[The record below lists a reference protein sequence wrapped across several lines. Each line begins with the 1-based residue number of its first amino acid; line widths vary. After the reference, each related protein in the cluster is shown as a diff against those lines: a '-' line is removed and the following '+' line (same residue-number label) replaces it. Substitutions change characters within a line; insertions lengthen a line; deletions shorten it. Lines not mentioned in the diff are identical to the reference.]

1 MIYRNFDEK
10 WTHFTG
16 NSHTELSSLMSNL
29 AIPTFSEWLVSQTHP
44 FFTKRQTVQ
53 ITFLIT
59 NEGSKVD
66 QPLLEIFEKAAKSK
80 DPSFNKDM
88 RFAI

>member
-1 MIYRNFDEK
+1 
-10 WTHFTG
+10 
-16 NSHTELSSLMSNL
+16 MSNL
-29 AIPTFSEWLVSQTHP
+29 AIPTFSEWVVSQTHP
-44 FFTKRQTVQ
+44 FFANRQTVQ
-53 ITFLIT
+53 LTFLIT

-66 QPLLEIFEKAAKSK
+66 QPLLEVFEKAAKSN